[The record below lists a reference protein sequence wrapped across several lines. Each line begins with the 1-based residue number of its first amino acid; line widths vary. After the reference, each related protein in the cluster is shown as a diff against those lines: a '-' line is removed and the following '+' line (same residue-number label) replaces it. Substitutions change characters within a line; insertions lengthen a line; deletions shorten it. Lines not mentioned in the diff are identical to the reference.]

1 MPQEPPHPSAKAAG
15 DSAKS
20 AGDSAKS
27 TGVSANAP
35 GDSANAPYL
44 STKATAQNTF
54 DAIVVGSGI
63 TGGWAAKELCELG
76 LKVLMLERGGEV
88 HHPNYPTATLPPWQF
103 PHRESLDRADRERSP
118 IQARHFSYR
127 EDNKH
132 FYINDRENPYE
143 EIKRFDWIRGD
154 VVGGRSLLWG
164 RQCYRMSDLDFEANL
179 RDGVGI
185 DWPIRYKDI
194 EPWYDY
200 VEKFIGVSG
209 NADGVPH
216 LPDGHYQPPMAFNCV
231 EEHFTARVAAR
242 FPDRRVI
249 MGRTANLTQPV
260 QGRGQC
266 QYRNLCHRGCPYGAY
281 FSTNASTLPAAFATG
296 RLTLRSGS
304 LVNEVLYDADARRA
318 TGVEVIDR
326 ETGKAITYYARLIF
340 LNAATLATAFILLNS
355 RSHRWPDGLGNGS
368 GQIGRNLM
376 DHHKSNSIT
385 GVLPGFEDK
394 YYYGRRP
401 TGLYIPRW
409 QNFEGSGNGR
419 PGNGPH
425 GNGHPGSGNNA
436 YIRGYGYEG
445 EAFRA
450 AAQPDV
456 PIGSALKAAATEP
469 GPWTIS
475 FKGYGETL
483 PHPDNRVTLNTDKK
497 DKWGRNT
504 LTVDAEF
511 RENEKA
517 MNKDMIAA
525 MREMMEAAG
534 CQDIDAG
541 AGMSFPGNANH
552 EMGTARM
559 GNDPKT
565 SVLNSYNQ
573 MHEVPNVFITDGSFM
588 ASSGSANPSLTYMAM
603 TARAVHYAVHQIK
616 KAGA

>member
-1 MPQEPPHPSAKAAG
+1 MPQDVPH
-15 DSAKS
+15 
-20 AGDSAKS
+20 
-27 TGVSANAP
+27 
-35 GDSANAPYL
+35 L
-44 STKATAQNTF
+44 STKATAQNTY

-63 TGGWAAKELCELG
+63 SGGWAAKELCELG
-76 LKVLMLERGGEV
+76 LKVLMLERGKEV
-88 HHPNYPTATLPPWQF
+88 HHPNYPTATLAPWDF

-132 FYINDRENPYE
+132 FYIDDRENPYE
-143 EIKRFDWIRGD
+143 EVKRFDWIRGD

-164 RQCYRMSDLDFEANL
+164 RQCYRMSDLDFEANV
-179 RDGVGI
+179 RQGVGV
-185 DWPIRYKDI
+185 DWPIRYRDI
-194 EPWYDY
+194 APWYDH

-231 EEHFTARVAAR
+231 EEYFTTRIAAKYA
-242 FPDRRVI
+242 DRRVI

-266 QYRNLCHRGCPYGAY
+266 QFRNLCHRGCPYGAY

-304 LVNEVLYDADARRA
+304 LVNKVLYDNDAQRA

-326 ETGKAITYYARLIF
+326 ETGKTVEYYARLIF
-340 LNAATLATAFILLNS
+340 LNAATLATTFILLNS
-355 RSHRWPDGLGNGS
+355 RSHRWPEGLGNSS

-385 GVLPGFEDK
+385 GIMPGFEDK

-409 QNFEGSGNGR
+409 QNFSGEHR
-419 PGNGPH
+419 D
-425 GNGHPGSGNNA
+425 

-445 EAFRA
+445 SAYRA
-450 AAQPDV
+450 RAHPDV
-456 PIGSALKAAATEP
+456 SIGAALKEAATEP

-475 FKGYGETL
+475 FKGYGECL
-483 PHPDNRVTLNTDKK
+483 PYADNRVALNTDKK

-504 LTVDAEF
+504 LSVDAEF

-517 MNKDMIAA
+517 MNKDMIVA
-525 MREMMEAAG
+525 MQEMLDAAG
-534 CQDIDAG
+534 CKDISAG
-541 AGMSFPGNANH
+541 AGISFPGNANH

-559 GNDPKT
+559 GRDQKT
-565 SVLNSYNQ
+565 SVLNGFNQ

-588 ASSGSANPSLTYMAM
+588 TSSGPANPSLTYMAM
-603 TARAVHYAVHQIK
+603 TARAVHYAVAQLK
-616 KAGA
+616 